1 MPEAQRGSG
10 DTTGNRRS
18 RKRLRMTSRP
28 QLRAVGRAATA
39 LAAAGALALVIA
51 GAAAAQSQPQP
62 LPGLVVT
69 VPPGPAAEPPAAV
82 QTQPLPPPKAPA
94 AAPAQPPRRSAK
106 ASPEAAPAKASA
118 TPGEGGRGI
127 QSIAVLVNDEPIT
140 GFEIEQRA
148 RLMALQA
155 NLGERATEAMK
166 RLVSSEA
173 TTQRWRKIV
182 EETVQQNQGKTRDQ
196 VLAILEQKKTVL
208 GAQLREQALASAKA
222 SVLPGL
228 KKQAQEELIDER
240 LKLQEAKRLN
250 VVVDDKEV
258 DDLVKGLADRNKM
271 TEAQFGQHIKGLGSD
286 LSTMK
291 SRFRA
296 TLVWREVVR
305 RRFGNQVSV
314 NERDIERFVSKGP
327 KGEDQVELHVQRI
340 VIPLPAKI
348 EQKAVA
354 QRLDEADAMRRDFK
368 GCANMRQLAA
378 RVSGA
383 RFEDLGTRRASAIPE
398 PTRSILLSAEQGE
411 IVPPSTSA
419 AGIEV
424 YAVCQRKV
432 VTADEGKRTEV
443 ASELRQQEFELLAK
457 RHLKDLRQDAHI
469 ELR

>member
-1 MPEAQRGSG
+1 
-10 DTTGNRRS
+10 
-18 RKRLRMTSRP
+18 MTSRP
-28 QLRAVGRAATA
+28 TFRAVNGI
-39 LAAAGALALVIA
+39 AGALAVAA
-51 GAAAAQSQPQP
+51 GVTIWSAAQVLAQSQPLP

-69 VPPGPAAEPPAAV
+69 VPPAGQPAEA
-82 QTQPLPPPKAPA
+82 QQPA
-94 AAPAQPPRRSAK
+94 AAQPQPAPAKKQPPAPKAAK
-106 ASPEAAPAKASA
+106 ATPAADAAPAKKA
-118 TPGEGGRGI
+118 TAGEGGGGGGQAI
-127 QSIAVLVNDEPIT
+127 VVLVNDDPIT

-155 NLGERATEAMK
+155 NVGERATEAMK

-196 VLAILEQKKTVL
+196 VMAILEQKKAAL

-228 KKQAQEELIDER
+228 KKQAQEELIEER

-250 VVVDDKEV
+250 VSVDDKEV
-258 DDLVKGLADRNKM
+258 DDLVKGIADRNKM
-271 TEAQFGQHIKGLGSD
+271 TEAQFSQHIKGLGADVNS
-286 LSTMK
+286 MK

-296 TLVWREVVR
+296 TLAWREVVR

-314 NERDIERFVSKGP
+314 NERDVERYVSKAP

-340 VIPLPAKI
+340 VIPLPAKL

-354 QRLDEADAMRRDFK
+354 QRLDEADALRRDFK
-368 GCANMRQLAA
+368 GCATMRQLAA
-378 RVSGA
+378 RVTGA
-383 RFEDLGTRRASAIPE
+383 RFEDLGLRRATAIPE
-398 PTRSILLSAEQGE
+398 PTRTILLSAQENE
-411 IVPPSTSA
+411 IVPPSTSP

-424 YAVCQRKV
+424 YAICQRKV
-432 VTADEGKRTEV
+432 ITADEGKRTEV

-457 RHLKDLRQDAHI
+457 RHLKDLRQDASI
-469 ELR
+469 EYR

>member
-1 MPEAQRGSG
+1 
-10 DTTGNRRS
+10 
-18 RKRLRMTSRP
+18 MTSRP
-28 QLRAVGRAATA
+28 TFRAVNGI
-39 LAAAGALALVIA
+39 AGALAVAA
-51 GAAAAQSQPQP
+51 GVTIWSAAQVLAQSQPLP

-69 VPPGPAAEPPAAV
+69 VPPAGQPAEP
-82 QTQPLPPPKAPA
+82 QQPA
-94 AAPAQPPRRSAK
+94 AAQPQPAPAKKQPPAPKAAK
-106 ASPEAAPAKASA
+106 ATPAADAAPAKKA
-118 TPGEGGRGI
+118 TAGEGGGGGGQAI
-127 QSIAVLVNDEPIT
+127 VVLVNDDPIT

-155 NLGERATEAMK
+155 NVGERATEAMK

-196 VLAILEQKKTVL
+196 VMAILEQKKAAL

-228 KKQAQEELIDER
+228 KKQAQEELIEER

-250 VVVDDKEV
+250 VSVDDKEV
-258 DDLVKGLADRNKM
+258 DDLVKGIADRNKM
-271 TEAQFGQHIKGLGSD
+271 TEAQFSQHIKGLGADVNS
-286 LSTMK
+286 MK

-296 TLVWREVVR
+296 TLAWREVVR

-314 NERDIERFVSKGP
+314 NERDVERYVSKAP

-340 VIPLPAKI
+340 VIPLPAKL

-354 QRLDEADAMRRDFK
+354 QRLDEADALRRDFK
-368 GCANMRQLAA
+368 GCATMRQLAA
-378 RVSGA
+378 RVTGA
-383 RFEDLGTRRASAIPE
+383 RFEDLGLRRATAIPE
-398 PTRSILLSAEQGE
+398 PTRTILLSAQENE
-411 IVPPSTSA
+411 IVPPSTSP

-424 YAVCQRKV
+424 YAICQRKV
-432 VTADEGKRTEV
+432 ITADEGKRTEV

-457 RHLKDLRQDAHI
+457 RHLKDLRQDASI
-469 ELR
+469 EYR